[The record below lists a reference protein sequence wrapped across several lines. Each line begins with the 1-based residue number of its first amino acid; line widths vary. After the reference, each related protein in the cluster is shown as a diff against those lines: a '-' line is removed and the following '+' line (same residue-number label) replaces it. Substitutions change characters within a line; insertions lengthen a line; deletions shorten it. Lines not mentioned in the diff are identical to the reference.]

1 VWLNLTQ
8 PNLPTRMKHP
18 MKSEMNRN
26 DVYEYVTQRMIER
39 LDKGEVPW

>member
-1 VWLNLTQ
+1 
-8 PNLPTRMKHP
+8 MKDP